1 MEPEHV
7 SESLTKLTDGEL
19 LLMNKQRKGGVLRWN
34 LLLVKTVRMKIKDL
48 EQYVNLG
55 NKAAT
60 ISERTDSNIKRSKIL
75 SW

>member
-1 MEPEHV
+1 
-7 SESLTKLTDGEL
+7 
-19 LLMNKQRKGGVLRWN
+19 MNKQRKGGVLRWN

>member
-1 MEPEHV
+1 MDR
-7 SESLTKLTDGEL
+7 KL
-19 LLMNKQRKGGVLRWN
+19 LLMNKQRKGVLRWN

>member
-1 MEPEHV
+1 MDR
-7 SESLTKLTDGEL
+7 KL